1 MTERD
6 DKTSA
11 ERMFLIRESIIEF
24 LCGSAPH
31 PLTGQWFGEGED
43 SGRGR
48 YWWRTTL
55 RAEAEPQ
62 DHIATAGNIADRL
75 AGSGKGIEAL
85 ERELLEEAY
94 TLFSDDPE
102 TDETGTDAWAWKEK
116 TRWHLKG
123 LCPRPFDGDD
133 GSQKAC
139 IEKGHCGCVYSTLAR
154 SAARLTTE
162 PGHTPNGT
170 DLIGLADRI
179 KKCRGDQDAAAFGFH
194 VFLYRHESIDVEN
207 ALRSTS
213 ISATERT
220 PIVLPDGWSVERV
233 EDRVILGHPR
243 KGFYAAKDNPDNVAE
258 TVLAFFAEDCL
269 HHLDGSAVDTKKG
282 SL

>member
-1 MTERD
+1 MANERGETRVI
-6 DKTSA
+6 DKGLASASHDKPSA

-154 SAARLTTE
+154 SAVERTSACSADTIGFAQQWADALAAEVICEEFGERRAILQKRYDAINGLLAFAR
-162 PGHTPNGT
+162 
-170 DLIGLADRI
+170 
-179 KKCRGDQDAAAFGFH
+179 
-194 VFLYRHESIDVEN
+194 
-207 ALRSTS
+207 
-213 ISATERT
+213 SATERT
-220 PIVLPDGWSVERV
+220 TDPYKRNPTAGQCKCG
-233 EDRVILGHPR
+233 GH
-243 KGFYAAKDNPDNVAE
+243 
-258 TVLAFFAEDCL
+258 TVPA
-269 HHLDGSAVDTKKG
+269 G
-282 SL
+282 